1 MIDYR
6 VIKKEGFT
14 EKIGELVS
22 MLEHVRSVTVDEVAE
37 LTQEELDY
45 LPGAR
50 SNSIG
55 ALLLHMAAIEYVHQ
69 VISFENRDLTEE
81 EFGQWGTALELG
93 DRARRIICDQPISY
107 YMNVL
112 AKVRERT
119 YALLKEKHDD
129 WLYEENKW
137 PNDVAYN
144 NYYLW
149 FHVLEDEISHRGQ
162 MRIIKRNVQS
172 RH

>member
-22 MLEHVRSVTVDEVAE
+22 MLGHVRGVTLDEVAE

-45 LPGAR
+45 LPDAR

-55 ALLLHMAAIEYVHQ
+55 ALLLHVAAIEYVHQ
-69 VISFENRDLTEE
+69 VISFENRDLTERE
-81 EFGQWGTALELG
+81 LKEWGGALELG
-93 DRARRIICDQPISY
+93 SLARETINNQPLSY
-107 YMNVL
+107 YLNVL
-112 AKVRERT
+112 AEVREST
-119 YALLKEKHDD
+119 LTLLKGKEDD

-137 PNDVAYN
+137 PNDVVYN

-162 MRIIKRNVQS
+162 MRVTKRNVRS

>member
-1 MIDYR
+1 MIEYR
-6 VIKKEGFT
+6 VLKKEGFT
-14 EKIGELVS
+14 EKVGELVS
-22 MLEHVRSVTVDEVAE
+22 MLDHARAVTLEEVEA
-37 LTQEELDY
+37 LSQEELDY
-45 LPGAR
+45 LPDDR

-55 ALLLHMAAIEYVHQ
+55 ALLLHIAAIEYVHQ

-81 EFGQWGTALELG
+81 EFGEWGPALELG
-93 DRARRIICDQPISY
+93 DRARKTVRNQPISY
-107 YMNVL
+107 YVNAL

-119 YALLKEKHDD
+119 YALLKEKHDE

-162 MRIIKRNVQS
+162 MRIIKRNIRS
-172 RH
+172 FH